1 MHTPLPLPRDPRDV
15 PRAFVRAF
23 DSGDLDTLLAL
34 YGTDSVLAPMPHEEA
49 RGADIGPALRR
60 FMASGARLQVQVRR
74 CLQAGDAA
82 LLILDW
88 RIHGAT
94 GSPAGQSGTAA
105 DVVLRRPDGSWGYGI
120 DNPFGVL

>member
-1 MHTPLPLPRDPRDV
+1 
-15 PRAFVRAF
+15 VRAF
-23 DSGDLDTLLAL
+23 DAGDLDALLAL
-34 YGTDSVLAPMPHEEA
+34 YGTDSLLAPTPHEEA

-74 CLQAGDAA
+74 CLQAGDVA

-88 RIHGAT
+88 RIHGAS
-94 GSPAGQSGTAA
+94 GSPAEQSGTAA